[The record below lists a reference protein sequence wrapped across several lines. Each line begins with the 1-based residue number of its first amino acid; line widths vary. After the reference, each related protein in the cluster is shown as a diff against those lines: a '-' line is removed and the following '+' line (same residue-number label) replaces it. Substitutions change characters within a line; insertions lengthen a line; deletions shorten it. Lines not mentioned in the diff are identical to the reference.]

1 MKVAFYNVNV
11 KLCSSR
17 PILHLAINNFAMHNP
32 FIWAIYSSKK
42 LSDVSLE
49 KEEEKPV
56 NRAIKCRREATY
68 KGRMARS
75 VI

>member
-1 MKVAFYNVNV
+1 MKLIFYIVNL
-11 KLCSSR
+11 KLSGSS
-17 PILHLAINNFAMHNP
+17 PILHLAISNFAMHHP

-68 KGRMARS
+68 KGRLAR
-75 VI
+75 